1 MCGRGS
7 RMVRQ
12 AGHPAARH
20 DGGMWTDQVRV
31 LDDVTPA
38 DWLAERM
45 AGRRGT
51 VTQTVPSGFA
61 AYARILHPAGGPDNE
76 PVTWAQVAETTGRQV
91 HPTVQ
96 WHALVGAADVWD
108 NVGGLWPHARPQW
121 GNLAI
126 PQLAALCEVLAV
138 NTTTPDGCFFGL
150 WEGWAQL
157 HGSPAVAHLG
167 SDEPVPSALTDTEH
181 ASPRLRLPGRDYF
194 VMHGPISATLDFA
207 WYDGVDA
214 WWSQSPNLF
223 WPQDRA
229 WCVATEIDFD
239 CTLVGGSAAAI
250 AGVLEAPELEAW
262 PVRPTDS
269 LAGGADRVNG

>member
-1 MCGRGS
+1 
-7 RMVRQ
+7 
-12 AGHPAARH
+12 
-20 DGGMWTDQVRV
+20 MWTDRVRV

-45 AGRRGT
+45 AGPRGT

-76 PVTWAQVAETTGRQV
+76 PVTWAQVAETTGRLV

-96 WHALVGAADVWD
+96 WHVLVGAADGWD
-108 NVGGLWPHARPQW
+108 HVGGLWPHARPQW

-126 PQLAALCEVLAV
+126 SQLAVLCEVLAV
-138 NTTTPDGCFFGL
+138 NTTTPDACFL
-150 WEGWAQL
+150 
-157 HGSPAVAHLG
+157 
-167 SDEPVPSALTDTEH
+167 ALTDTEH

-207 WYDGVDA
+207 RYDGVDA

-239 CTLVGGSAAAI
+239 STLVGGSAAAV
-250 AGVLEAPELEAW
+250 AAVLEAPELEAW

-269 LAGGADRVNG
+269 LTADADRGNG